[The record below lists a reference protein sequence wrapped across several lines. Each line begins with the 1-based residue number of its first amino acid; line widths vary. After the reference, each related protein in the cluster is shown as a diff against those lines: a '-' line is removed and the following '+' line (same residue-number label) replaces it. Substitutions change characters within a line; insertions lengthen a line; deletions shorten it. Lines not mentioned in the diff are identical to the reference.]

1 MVAASE
7 EDDQARRARLLFAA
21 TIVGL
26 VLYLVLDS
34 AAQALPPHYS
44 PVSQAESD
52 LAVGPF
58 GYIMTLNFI
67 NRGTFSLCFLFALAL
82 AANAGDV
89 MGRRFR
95 RGGYLF
101 AVWSV
106 GALVLAAFPTDVPAT
121 PVSWHGAIHLA
132 VAVAAF
138 LGGAFGAVYL
148 SLGMEGNRHLSRVR
162 GSALPIAYA
171 AVVLCLVELLG
182 GFVVPGAFAR
192 YGGLAERAFLASV
205 LLWMGWVS
213 VAMLRGRGPDGAG
226 ASDGRGSSAGD
237 RLSESGRSGRPV
249 RAGGP
254 RPIDSP

>member
-34 AAQALPPHYS
+34 VAQALPPHYS

-226 ASDGRGSSAGD
+226 ASDGRGSS
-237 RLSESGRSGRPV
+237 SGEP
-249 RAGGP
+249 AL
-254 RPIDSP
+254 